1 MTRRRRTPPGMD
13 SLEDLAKKV
22 KVLEREMALQ
32 RIALERLKAM
42 GSEVRFEAS
51 PVRKTA

>member
-1 MTRRRRTPPGMD
+1 MD

-32 RIALERLKAM
+32 RAALDRLKAM
-42 GSEVRFEAS
+42 GSEHRIETL